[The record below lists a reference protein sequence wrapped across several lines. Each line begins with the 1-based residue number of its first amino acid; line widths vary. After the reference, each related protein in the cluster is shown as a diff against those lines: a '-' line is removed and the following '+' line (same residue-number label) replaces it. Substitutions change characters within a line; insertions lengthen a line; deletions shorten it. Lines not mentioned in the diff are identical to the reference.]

1 MAPPTDRQMQ
11 IADLRSKGLTQGE
24 IAEKLGVA
32 RSTVARDWS
41 AVKAEMS
48 DLPIGYEEPTVIEPV
63 NSPNLS
69 NSIVVRLNGMDFEKF
84 RDSNVLYSKSK
95 SKDKERFGRGVYD
108 IHIFEARNNNI
119 VHSTWLGRTP
129 AKYYPHLSKISLK
142 HSIDATKLLADIVD
156 FFFNI
161 IRAIKPETGVIGPG
175 TTGKLRDRRGNT
187 HNVTLETHV
196 NRVFPKITSE
206 LVESEIDH
214 IYNVVTKAWL
224 GQVESRHSELIRILN
239 DLISATFDSSAYE
252 VYRSEPVDDV
262 VELILDRLPSISPEH
277 LQKAELRFKQCT
289 KPYDVFGSHVNN
301 VIDTALGM
309 HGIIGDEIPIA
320 RYHKIAN
327 PELLR
332 AFLESGAQTVD
343 EYKSLTKAGF
353 ESTYDQDEFKEM
365 WEVIESMPP
374 HQYPKEGEWEFAG
387 LKQGEI
393 YKQLLERSWTRKR
406 LLIVKEVQE
415 ATGKR
420 ADYDTGPKWIDA
432 FSLVEWPVDQHER
445 QMLTS
450 FTETLGLENLV
461 SWLTPRYDHEL
472 INYVFTSRHRYNFPH
487 ARATFEAL
495 MSRGHVFDQMTPQG
509 NTVNNMDD
517 AFIQKYGLGWAKS
530 DLTPSLYLV
539 LQIVRKSHQKQ
550 IPITNLFREGNAETR
565 VAWYG
570 NEQSMQRDISENLS
584 KYCVVQPNGIVQI
597 VGRKKQPVSNQDAIE
612 VYEEER
618 EKMLASLLEERP
630 HNIKEQ
636 LSKQLG
642 VKADELPSFFERVE
656 AEEIHALRLAR
667 VIQDDDLPQACHL
680 VWRYFVKLVVPLKP
694 VSKNESDPFV
704 YDIDFVAERFKLK
717 KGQINVLHDV
727 RKIRNDVEHD
737 DNDIKP
743 PNPTW
748 KRVVGVL
755 KVCELIE

>member
-95 SKDKERFGRGVYD
+95 DKERFGRDVYD

-156 FFFNI
+156 FFFNV

-224 GQVESRHSELIRILN
+224 GQVESRHSELISILN

-252 VYRSEPVDDV
+252 VYRSEPVGDV

-343 EYKSLTKAGF
+343 GYNSLTKAGF
-353 ESTYDQDEFKEM
+353 ESTYDQDEFKEL

-374 HQYPKEGEWEFAG
+374 HQYTKEGEWEFAG

-393 YKQLLERSWTRKR
+393 YKELLERNWTRKR

-415 ATGKR
+415 ATGRR
-420 ADYDTGPKWIDA
+420 ADFDTGPKWIDA
-432 FSLVEWPVDQHER
+432 LDVIDWPVDQHER
-445 QMLTS
+445 QMLMS
-450 FTETLGLENLV
+450 FTNTMDFENLV
-461 SWLTPRYDHEL
+461 SWVTPKYDHEL
-472 INYVFTSRHRYNFPH
+472 INYVFTSRRRYNFPH

-495 MSRGHVFDQMTPQG
+495 MKRGHIFDHMSPEGRLINDT
-509 NTVNNMDD
+509 DD

-550 IPITNLFREGNAETR
+550 IPLTNLFLEGKAETR
-565 VAWYG
+565 AAWYS

-597 VGRKKQPVSNQDAIE
+597 VGRKKQPASNEDAIE

-618 EKMLASLLEERP
+618 EKMLTALVEERP
-630 HNIKEQ
+630 HNINKER

-642 VKADELPSFFERVE
+642 VKAVELPSFFERVE

-667 VIQDDDLPQACHL
+667 VIRDDDLPQACHL
-680 VWRYFVKLVVPLKP
+680 VWRYFVKLVAPLK
-694 VSKNESDPFV
+694 SRHNDEDDPFV
-704 YDIDFVAERFKLK
+704 YDIDFAAERFDLK

-727 RKIRNDVEHD
+727 RKIRNDVDHD

-755 KVCELIE
+755 KVCELIK